1 MLGKISETMSHPLV
15 VHVRKS
21 PFDVY
26 VGRPSDFGNPFSEK
40 PGTLAKYRV
49 KTRAIAI
56 ARYEE
61 WLLSQPE
68 LVARVKK
75 ELRGKILSCWCA
87 PKDCH
92 AEVLAKIAE
101 SEDQVSHD

>member
-1 MLGKISETMSHPLV
+1 MHPFV
-15 VHVRKS
+15 VHIKKS

-40 PGTLAKYRV
+40 PGILAKFRV

-75 ELRGKILSCWCA
+75 ELRGKILSVSVLL
-87 PKDCH
+87 KDCH
-92 AEVLAKIAE
+92 AEVLARIAE
-101 SEDQVSHD
+101 SED